1 MLACRPVGVGAR
13 QTVAMARIPVHDA
26 GRPQVLIVSDSLG
39 ETAELVTRAALSQF
53 TGQLGE
59 GAVEVRR
66 FPMVKNASEIEG
78 IVREARARPTLIV
91 YTLIVPAAQ
100 EAMTHL
106 AEQHGIVAVDIMGPM
121 ISGFTQVLGVAP
133 QLEAGLIHKL
143 DAGYFRRVE
152 CVEFA
157 VKYDDARDPRG
168 FLMADV
174 VLVGLSRSSKT
185 PVSMY
190 LAHRNNKVANLP
202 LVPELT
208 LPKEIFEVPRWKMVG
223 LRVDAM
229 HLSRIRTERMRAMGG
244 GTGAARSQ
252 NYADLARILTEIEY
266 AESVFKRLGCPVID
280 VTSKA
285 VEETAVRV
293 LDYVETGRRMLG
305 LPEPAGGS

>member
-1 MLACRPVGVGAR
+1 MPLD
-13 QTVAMARIPVHDA
+13 TA

-53 TGQLGE
+53 TAQLGD

-66 FPMVKNASEIEG
+66 FPMVTNPSDIEG
-78 IVREARARPTLIV
+78 IVREARVRPTLIV
-91 YTLIVPAAQ
+91 YTLIVPEAQ
-100 EAMTHL
+100 EAMTQQ
-106 AEQHGIVAVDIMGPM
+106 AEAHGIVAVDIMGPM

-133 QLEAGLIHKL
+133 RLQPGLIHQM
-143 DAGYFRRVE
+143 DAGYFKRVE
-152 CVEFA
+152 SVEFA

-168 FLMADV
+168 FLLADV
-174 VLVGLSRSSKT
+174 VLVGLSRCSKT

-190 LAHRNNKVANLP
+190 LAHRNHKVANLP
-202 LVPELT
+202 LVPELS
-208 LPKEIFEVPRWKMVG
+208 LPKEIFDVPRWKMVG

-229 HLSRIRTERMRAMGG
+229 HLSRIRAERVRAMGAG
-244 GTGAARSQ
+244 SGVARSE

-293 LDYVETGRRMLG
+293 LDYVQTGRRMLG
-305 LPEPAGGS
+305 LADPAGGP